1 MRSFAQPSA
10 RAELDEIDKAIIR
23 RLQEDGRMSYADL
36 GPLVGLSPAATRQR
50 VINLIES
57 GYMQIVAVTDPT
69 RIGFDVQAMVGFR
82 VAGELESIARRI
94 AAIAEV
100 DYLVITTG
108 RFDILAEIVGS
119 STEDFLQTLNSIRT
133 IDGVISSEVFT
144 YLKLEKQSYD
154 WGVR

>member
-1 MRSFAQPSA
+1 MRAFAQPST
-10 RAELDEIDKAIIR
+10 RAELDDIDKAVIR
-23 RLQEDGRMSYADL
+23 HLQEDGRMSYADL

-50 VINLIES
+50 VLNLIES

-69 RIGFDVQAMVGFR
+69 RIGFEVQAMVGFR

-94 AAIAEV
+94 AAISEV

-119 STEDFLQTLNSIRT
+119 STEDFLHTLNSIRT
-133 IDGVISSEVFT
+133 IDGVVSSEVFT